1 MKNEWN
7 KTRKNL
13 STQLARIQREGT
25 RQSEKDIKERERIIK
40 ERQAKIDICLNCK
53 RECKYGICEFFPHG

>member
-1 MKNEWN
+1 MTKANRHKKNITYNYQGRTPE
-7 KTRKNL
+7 NL
-13 STQLARIQREGT
+13 
-25 RQSEKDIKERERIIK
+25 EKIKERERIIK